1 LIKETGKFSDP
12 IRIRAHHLLCIQ
24 GFQGYGYSSDFER
37 HMKGL
42 VAFLDLKSTYKLQ
55 VVAEV
60 DEICSICPHKI
71 GLSCDR
77 DSDSHQGVGKLDAM
91 VILRAGL
98 DENRIYSWKN
108 AKELV
113 NNNLTY
119 HDIMDLCSK
128 CGWND
133 NCLFYIKKI
142 RS

>member
-1 LIKETGKFSDP
+1 LIKETGKFSNP

-24 GFQGYGYSSDFER
+24 GFQGYGYNSDFKR

-42 VAFLDLKSTYKLQ
+42 VAFLDIKSTHKLQ

-60 DEICSICPHKI
+60 DEICSSCPHKV

-77 DSDSHQGVGKLDAM
+77 DSDSHQGVEKLDAM
-91 VILRAGL
+91 VLRRAGL
-98 DENRIYSWKN
+98 DENRIYSWEN

-113 NNNLTY
+113 NNNLTNQ
-119 HDIMDLCSK
+119 DIVDLCSK
-128 CGWND
+128 CSWKD
-133 NCLFYIKKI
+133 NCLFFIKKT